1 MESIFLIINGQKI
14 TCPSGTTLLEAA
26 AQNGIKI
33 PTLCYH
39 PDLKPYGA
47 CRICLVED
55 EKTGRL
61 MASCVTPVAADM
73 SILTDTPRIL
83 NHRRNIVRLMMA
95 EHPESCIVCNKGNRC
110 ELRKIAADLGVGDSG
125 LYPMPNYTP
134 YEQLNPFI
142 TRDLSKCILCGKCIR
157 ADHELVVT
165 GAIDY
170 NHRGFQSRPATLYEK
185 SLEDSI
191 CTFCG
196 TCVSI
201 CPTGALAVKNTR
213 YVGTPEKEINSI
225 CGFCGA
231 GCSLTMGVSG
241 ETIVEV
247 NPTKRKISV
256 NGATLCMRGHFAND
270 FINSSDRLLR
280 PMVRSRNAKNEN
292 KENNEA
298 IQVAVSW
305 EDAFET
311 ITTRLS
317 EIKREHGPESI
328 AFIGSSKCSNEENY
342 FFQKIAREIF
352 ESPNVINGGYASGQK
367 LLLHIDDRTYGSSR
381 VTTLADL
388 ENAEVIFVIN
398 SDLDQTVPVAGY
410 HIKRAAKKGARIIVV
425 DAFKTDLT
433 SMASVW
439 IRPVLSENMRFYVSD
454 IINALAGEIIKSG
467 SHDSDFI
474 NQYAEGFDPYSA
486 SVSIFDSQQ
495 IFEQNNVSI
504 ETFNQAF
511 ELIKGRKIAFVV
523 GADTLTYP
531 EGNQL
536 INAVINLAFLSGS
549 IGAKGGG
556 IYVPAIEN
564 NLVGAMDMGTVPD
577 RFPGRVSIQSE
588 KEKGLD
594 LAAFIEAA
602 ENGGIKAAYIM
613 GENLLRSLPQP
624 DRIAAALQKLE
635 FLVVQD
641 IVSNRTTQLADV
653 ILPGA
658 AVYEKHGSFTNM
670 EGRIQT
676 FEPVAP
682 PPGEARADWEILV
695 QIAKA
700 MGHPEQYP
708 KIEKIR
714 QEIRR
719 KVPMYE
725 GLGNHHQDWIKNNET
740 GNPFLTN
747 NAKFALL
754 PALSAAGVKPAATVK
769 PDVSYPLLAKIRSLR
784 FHLGSGTRTSRSER
798 IREYDQK
805 GEIEISPADYRAL
818 ELNGAG
824 RVRVKSE
831 FGEIERECKQ
841 NKYLSAGQV
850 VIPMG
855 VNHNDAMH
863 LVGLSSKE
871 EFDSCGWR
879 VSRVRIEK
887 L

>member
-1 MESIFLIINGQKI
+1 MESIFLKINGQKV
-14 TCPSGTTLLEAA
+14 TCPSGTTILEAA
-26 AQNGIKI
+26 EQNGIKI

-55 EKTGRL
+55 QKTGRL
-61 MASCVTPVAADM
+61 MASCVTPAAPDM

-95 EHPESCIVCNKGNRC
+95 EHPESCIVCSKGNRC

-134 YEQLNPFI
+134 YEQVNPFI
-142 TRDLSKCILCGKCIR
+142 IRDLSKCILCGKCIR

-170 NHRGFQSRPATLYEK
+170 NHRGFSSRPATLYEK
-185 SLEDSI
+185 PLEDSI

-201 CPTGALAVKNTR
+201 CPTGALSVKNTR
-213 YVGTPEKEINSI
+213 YVGTPEKEVNSI

-241 ETIVEV
+241 DKIVEV

-270 FINSSDRLLR
+270 FINSPDRLTR
-280 PMVRSRNAKNEN
+280 PMVRSQE
-292 KENNEA
+292 EE
-298 IQVAVSW
+298 QVPVSW
-305 EDAFET
+305 EDAFAR

-317 EIKREHGPESI
+317 EIKRKHGSESI

-352 ESPNVINGGYASGQK
+352 ASSNVVNGGYASGQK
-367 LLLHIDDRTYGSSR
+367 LLLYIDDRTHGSCR
-381 VTTLADL
+381 VMPLADL

-398 SDLDQTVPVAGY
+398 TDPEQTVPVAGY
-410 HIKRAAKKGARIIVV
+410 HIKRAAKKGARLIVV

-433 SMASVW
+433 ALASVW
-439 IRPVLSENMRFYVSD
+439 IRPVLSETIQYYASD
-454 IINALAGEIIKSG
+454 IINALAGEMIKSG
-467 SHDSDFI
+467 SHDNDFI
-474 NQYAEGFDPYSA
+474 NQYTEGFEPYSA
-486 SVSIFDSQQ
+486 SVSSFDAQE
-495 IFEQNNVSI
+495 IFEQATVPLAA
-504 ETFNQAF
+504 FNLAL

-531 EGNQL
+531 DGNPL
-536 INAVINLAFLSGS
+536 IDAVINLALLSGS
-549 IGAKGGG
+549 IGATGGG

-577 RFPGRVSIQSE
+577 RLPGRESIPSG
-588 KEKGLD
+588 KKMGLD
-594 LAAFIEAA
+594 LAAFIAAA
-602 ENGGIKAAYIM
+602 ETGVVKAAYIM
-613 GENLLRSLPQP
+613 GENLLRSFPQP
-624 DRIAAALQKLE
+624 DRVAAALQKLE

-641 IVSNRTTQLADV
+641 ILRNRTTQLADV
-653 ILPGA
+653 LLPGA

-682 PPGEARADWEILV
+682 PPGEAKADWDILAQV
-695 QIAKA
+695 AKV

-719 KVPMYE
+719 KVPMYQ
-725 GLGNHHQDWIKNNET
+725 GLGNHHQGWIKNNET
-740 GNPFLTN
+740 GNPFLSS
-747 NAKFALL
+747 NAKFTLL
-754 PALSAAGVKPAATVK
+754 PAFPVVGAKSAATGKRDAA
-769 PDVSYPLLAKIRSLR
+769 YPLLAKITSFR

-798 IREYDQK
+798 IRAYDQK
-805 GEIEISPADYRAL
+805 GEIEISSVDYRTLA
-818 ELNGAG
+818 LNGAG
-824 RVRVKSE
+824 RIRVKSE

-863 LVGLSSKE
+863 LVGLTQGEYPDFSGQT
-871 EFDSCGWR
+871 F
-879 VSRVRIEK
+879 SRVMIEK
-887 L
+887 I

>member
-1 MESIFLIINGQKI
+1 MESIFLKINGQKV
-14 TCPSGTTLLEAA
+14 TCPSGTTILEAA
-26 AQNGIKI
+26 EQNGIKI

-55 EKTGRL
+55 QKTGRL
-61 MASCVTPVAADM
+61 MASCVTPAAPDM

-95 EHPESCIVCNKGNRC
+95 EHPESCIVCSKGNRC

-134 YEQLNPFI
+134 YEQVNPFI
-142 TRDLSKCILCGKCIR
+142 IRDLSKCILCGKCIR

-170 NHRGFQSRPATLYEK
+170 NHRGFSSRPATLYEK
-185 SLEDSI
+185 PLEDSI

-201 CPTGALAVKNTR
+201 CPTGALSVKNTR
-213 YVGTPEKEINSI
+213 YVGTPEKEVNSI

-241 ETIVEV
+241 DKIVEV

-270 FINSSDRLLR
+270 FINSPDRLTR
-280 PMVRSRNAKNEN
+280 PMVRSQE
-292 KENNEA
+292 EE
-298 IQVAVSW
+298 QVPVSW
-305 EDAFET
+305 EDAFAR

-317 EIKREHGPESI
+317 EIKRKHGSESI

-352 ESPNVINGGYASGQK
+352 ASSNVVNGGYTSGQK
-367 LLLHIDDRTYGSSR
+367 LLLYIDDRTHGSCR
-381 VTTLADL
+381 VMPLADL

-398 SDLDQTVPVAGY
+398 TDPEQTVPVAGY
-410 HIKRAAKKGARIIVV
+410 HIKRAAKKGARLIVV

-433 SMASVW
+433 ALASVW
-439 IRPVLSENMRFYVSD
+439 IRPVLSETIQYYASD
-454 IINALAGEIIKSG
+454 IINALAGEMIKSG
-467 SHDSDFI
+467 SHDNDFI
-474 NQYAEGFDPYSA
+474 NQYTEGFEPYGA
-486 SVSIFDSQQ
+486 SVSSFDAQEIFKQAT
-495 IFEQNNVSI
+495 VPLAA
-504 ETFNQAF
+504 FNQAF

-531 EGNQL
+531 DGNPL
-536 INAVINLAFLSGS
+536 IDAVINLALLSGS
-549 IGAKGGG
+549 IGATGGG

-577 RFPGRVSIQSE
+577 RLPGRESIPSG
-588 KEKGLD
+588 KKMGLD
-594 LAAFIEAA
+594 LAAFIAAA
-602 ENGGIKAAYIM
+602 ETGVVKAAYIM
-613 GENLLRSLPQP
+613 GENLLRSFPQP
-624 DRIAAALQKLE
+624 DRVAAALQKLE

-641 IVSNRTTQLADV
+641 ILRNRTTQLADV
-653 ILPGA
+653 LLPGA

-682 PPGEARADWEILV
+682 PPGEAKADWDILAQV
-695 QIAKA
+695 AKV

-719 KVPMYE
+719 KVPMYQ
-725 GLGNHHQDWIKNNET
+725 GLGNHHQGWIKNNET
-740 GNPFLTN
+740 GNPFLSS
-747 NAKFALL
+747 NAKFTLL
-754 PALSAAGVKPAATVK
+754 PAFPVVGAKSAATGKRDAA
-769 PDVSYPLLAKIRSLR
+769 YPLLAKITSFR

-798 IREYDQK
+798 IRAYDQK
-805 GEIEISPADYRAL
+805 GEIEISSVDYRTLA
-818 ELNGAG
+818 LNGAG
-824 RVRVKSE
+824 RIRVKSE

-863 LVGLSSKE
+863 LVGLTQGEYPDFSGQT
-871 EFDSCGWR
+871 F
-879 VSRVRIEK
+879 SRVMIEK
-887 L
+887 I